1 MKENILIVDDAEFSR
16 GVMKQAL
23 LNAGFDNIIEA
34 STADEA
40 RKLVTNNDIDLTIL
54 DIMLPDN
61 SDLKLLYEIL
71 AIKKNARVAVI
82 SAINKPEITRE
93 ALLAGARGF
102 ITKPFNESDFLCKV
116 RMALEDWK
124 KGTKQVEK
132 LVLFPKFFL

>member
-1 MKENILIVDDAEFSR
+1 MKEIILIVDDAEFSR
-16 GVMKQAL
+16 SVMKQAL

-34 STADEA
+34 TTADEA
-40 RKLVTNNDIDLTIL
+40 RRIVANSDIDLTIL

-71 AIKKNARVAVI
+71 AIKKGAKVAVI

-102 ITKPFNESDFLCKV
+102 ITKPFNETDFLCKV
-116 RMALEDWK
+116 RMALED
-124 KGTKQVEK
+124 
-132 LVLFPKFFL
+132 

>member
-1 MKENILIVDDAEFSR
+1 MNETILIVDDAEFSR
-16 GVMKQAL
+16 TVMKQAL
-23 LNAGFDNIIEA
+23 FNAGFDNILEA
-34 STADEA
+34 TTAEET
-40 RKLVTNNDIDLTIL
+40 RKIFESESPDLTVL

-93 ALLAGARGF
+93 ALLEGARGF

-116 RMALEDWK
+116 RMALED
-124 KGTKQVEK
+124 
-132 LVLFPKFFL
+132 